1 MAKAADYRD
10 RSVAPECPE
19 TALALRQLRLYPGP
33 MPVVDISAS
42 AEAFNADPYSFYAR
56 LREAGPVHEVIVS
69 AGEFE
74 PSWLVVGHEE
84 ARRALNHPAL
94 SKEWRT
100 SGKFPD
106 ALVTAANANM
116 LEADPPHHTR
126 LRRLVARE
134 FTARRMEGMRGR
146 IQQITDELLDAMA
159 ARPERTADLIA
170 ALAFPLPMTVIC
182 ELLGV
187 PDLDRERFRYWS
199 NEVVA
204 PAPGTPNNNA
214 HRQLGG
220 YLAELIDAKAKEP
233 GEDLLS
239 ALIRTRDEDGDSLSS
254 DEVIGMAFLLLVAGH
269 ETTVNLI
276 SNGVRALLAHPGE
289 LAALRGDFDG
299 LLDGAVEEMLRYDGP
314 VQHSTYRYAREA
326 LDLGGTTIPA
336 GATVLV
342 SLAGADRDPG
352 RFQDPDTFD
361 IRRAPQG
368 HLAFGHGLHFCI
380 GAPLARMEG
389 RIAIRSLLERF
400 PDLAEDPAGGPPLW
414 LPGSLMRGVSRLP
427 LRW

>member
-1 MAKAADYRD
+1 
-10 RSVAPECPE
+10 
-19 TALALRQLRLYPGP
+19 

-42 AEAFNADPYSFYAR
+42 AEDFNADPYPYYAR
-56 LREAGPVHEVIVS
+56 LREAGPVHQVIVT
-69 AGEFE
+69 ADEYE
-74 PSWLVVGHEE
+74 PSWLVVGHDE
-84 ARRALNHPAL
+84 ARQALNHPAL
-94 SKEWRT
+94 SKDWRS
-100 SGKFPD
+100 SGHFPD
-106 ALVTAANANM
+106 ALVTAVNANM
-116 LEADPPHHTR
+116 LESDPPHHTR

-134 FTARRMEGMRGR
+134 FTARRMEGMRTR
-146 IQQITDELLDAMA
+146 VQQITDGLLDGMA
-159 ARPERTADLIA
+159 ARPERTADLIDA
-170 ALAFPLPMTVIC
+170 FAFPLPMTVIC

-187 PDLDRERFRYWS
+187 PDLDRERFRHWS
-199 NEVVA
+199 NAVVS
-204 PAPGTPNNNA
+204 PAPGTPDNTA

-220 YLAELIDAKAKEP
+220 YLTELIEAKAKDP

-254 DEVIGMAFLLLVAGH
+254 DEVVGMAFLLLVAGH

-276 SNGVRALLAHPGE
+276 ANGVRALLAHPE
-289 LAALRGDFDG
+289 QLAALRGDFDG

-326 LDLGGTTIPA
+326 LDLGDTTIPA

-342 SLAGADRDPG
+342 SLAGADRDPA
-352 RFQDPDTFD
+352 RFAEPDTFD
-361 IRRAPQG
+361 IRRTPQG

-389 RIAIRSLLERF
+389 RTAIRSLLERF
-400 PDLAEDPAGGPPLW
+400 PALSEAPTAGPPPW
-414 LPGSLMRGVSRLP
+414 LRGSLMRGVSRLP

>member
-1 MAKAADYRD
+1 
-10 RSVAPECPE
+10 
-19 TALALRQLRLYPGP
+19 

-69 AGEFE
+69 TDEFE

-84 ARRALNHPAL
+84 ARKALNHPAL
-94 SKEWRT
+94 SKDWRG

-146 IQQITDELLDAMA
+146 VQQITDELLDAMA
-159 ARPERTADLIA
+159 ARPERTGDLIA
-170 ALAFPLPMTVIC
+170 TLAFPLPMTVIC

-187 PDLDRERFRYWS
+187 PDLDRDRFRYWS

-214 HRQLGG
+214 HQQLGN
-220 YLAELIDAKAKEP
+220 YLGELIDAKAKEP

-276 SNGVRALLAHPGE
+276 SNGVRALLAHPAE

-342 SLAGADRDPG
+342 SLAGADRDPE
-352 RFQDPDTFD
+352 RFPEPDTFD

-400 PDLAEDPAGGPPLW
+400 PDLAEDPSGGAPRW
-414 LPGSLMRGVSRLP
+414 LSGSLMRGVSRLP